1 MKHTGSSLAV
11 AVTLAA
17 GSLQAQ
23 FDPQPLAFNPG
34 KLAVLRVGDGSA
46 ALSSAA
52 QPIFLDQF
60 DPTGAGQ
67 SPSYTLAIPSTGADA
82 LTLSGTATSEGA
94 LSLSADGRFL
104 TFAGYNTAAGT
115 ASVAGTASATVN
127 RGAGRVDAFGN
138 YILAARTDEGYTGN
152 NVRGAVTVDG
162 SGFWMSGTGS
172 GTAGGIWYVQGT
184 TDTQVYN
191 TINNLRVPNI
201 FGGDLYFS
209 TSSGTTTRGIHAF
222 TGLPTTSGATATQ
235 LFDAGSSSSPYD
247 FAVSPSGTLIYLA
260 DDRATAAGGIQRW
273 EFDGS
278 VWNLSYT
285 LGTGVA
291 NVGARGLTVDW
302 SGATPVLFAI
312 TGETSAN
319 RLIRIED
326 TGAGAEPVTLATAG
340 ANTIFRGV
348 DFTPVPE
355 PGTLA
360 LILLGGGAWALRR
373 RRSGSSRI

>member
-34 KLAVLRVGDGSA
+34 KLAVLRVGDGAA

-52 QPIFLDQF
+52 HPIFLDQF
-60 DPTGAGQ
+60 DLTGAGQ

-82 LTLSGTATSEGA
+82 LTLSGSATSEGA

-104 TFAGYNTAAGT
+104 TFAGYNAAAGT

-127 RGAGRVDAFGN
+127 RGVGLVDATGT
-138 YILAARTDEGYTGN
+138 YVLAARTDQGFTGK

-162 SGFWMSGTGS
+162 SGFWMSGNGNSGS
-172 GTAGGIWYVQGT
+172 GGIWYVQGT

-191 TINNLRVPNI
+191 AINNLRVPAI

-209 TSSGTTTRGIHAF
+209 TGSGTTTRGIHAF

-235 LFDAGSSSSPYD
+235 LFDAGGSSSPYG
-247 FAVSPSGTLIYLA
+247 FAVSPSGTLVYVA
-260 DDRATAAGGIQRW
+260 DDRTTAGGGIQRW

-278 VWNLSYT
+278 AWNLSYT
-285 LGTGVA
+285 LGTGAA
-291 NVGARGLTVDW
+291 NVGARSLTVDW

-312 TGETSAN
+312 TGESSAN

-326 TGAGAEPVTLATAG
+326 TGAGAVPVTLATAG

-348 DFTPVPE
+348 APTPVPE

-360 LILLGGGAWALRR
+360 LLLVGGGALALAR
-373 RRSGSSRI
+373 RRSGANRI

>member
-1 MKHTGSSLAV
+1 MKRTSSTLGLAL
-11 AVTLAA
+11 TLAA

-23 FDPQPLAFNPG
+23 FSPD
-34 KLAVLRVGDGSA
+34 KLAVLRVGDGSV

-52 QPIFLDQF
+52 HPIFLDQF
-60 DPTGAGQ
+60 DLTGVGQ
-67 SPSYTLAIPSTGADA
+67 SASYTFPLPSTGPNA

-94 LSLSADGRFL
+94 LSLSVDGRFL
-104 TFAGYNTAAGT
+104 TFAGYNTSAGT
-115 ASVAGTASATVN
+115 SGVASTTSSSVN
-127 RGAGRVDAFGN
+127 RGAGLVSFAAD
-138 YILAARTDEGYTGN
+138 YDLAARTDQGYTGN

-162 SGFWMSGTGS
+162 SGFWLSGNAS
-172 GTAGGIWYVQGT
+172 GTAGGVWYVVGT

-191 TINNLRVPNI
+191 AINNLRVPNI

-209 TSSGTTTRGIHAF
+209 TASGTGTRGIHKF
-222 TGLPTTSGATATQ
+222 SGLPTASGATATQ
-235 LFDAGSSSSPYD
+235 VLSTGSDSSPYD
-247 FAVSPSGTLIYLA
+247 FAVSPTGTRIYVA
-260 DDRATAAGGIQRW
+260 DDRTGGVGGIQRW
-273 EFDGS
+273 DYDGNAWS
-278 VWNLSYT
+278 LTYT

-302 SGATPVLFAI
+302 AGATPVLFAI
-312 TGETSAN
+312 TAETSAN

-326 TGAGAEPVTLATAG
+326 TGSGAAAITLATAG

-360 LILLGGGAWALRR
+360 LLLLGGGALVLSRR
-373 RRSGSSRI
+373 RCNGRA

>member
-1 MKHTGSSLAV
+1 MKHPGSSLAV

-17 GSLQAQ
+17 LQAP
-23 FDPQPLAFNPG
+23 FAPHVLAFSPG
-34 KLAVLRVGDGSA
+34 KLAVLRVGDA
-46 ALSSAA
+46 AAVLSSAA
-52 QPIFLDQF
+52 QPLFLDQF
-60 DPTGAGQ
+60 DLTGLGQ
-67 SPSYTLAIPSTGADA
+67 SPSFTVAIPTTGADA

-94 LSLSADGRFL
+94 LSLSVDGRFL
-104 TFAGYNTAAGT
+104 TFAGYNAAAGT
-115 ASVAGTASATVN
+115 ASIAGTASATVN
-127 RGAGRVDAFGN
+127 RGVGLVDAAGA
-138 YILAARTDEGYTGN
+138 YVLAARTDEGYSGN
-152 NVRGAVTVDG
+152 NPRGAVTVDG

-172 GTAGGIWYVQGT
+172 SASGGIWYVQDT
-184 TDTQVYN
+184 TDTQVYD

-209 TSSGTTTRGIHAF
+209 TSSGTRGVYAF
-222 TGLPTTSGATATQ
+222 TGLPTTSGAPATLVFEVGSTA
-235 LFDAGSSSSPYD
+235 SPYD
-247 FAVSPSGTLIYLA
+247 FAVSPSGTLVYVA
-260 DDRATAAGGIQRW
+260 DDRTSAAGGIQRW

-278 VWNLSYT
+278 AWNLSYT
-285 LGTGVA
+285 LGTGVG

-312 TGETSAN
+312 TAESSAN

-340 ANTIFRGV
+340 VNTIFRGV

-360 LILLGGGAWALRR
+360 LLLLGGGALAWHR
-373 RRSGSSRI
+373 RRS

>member
-1 MKHTGSSLAV
+1 MKRTGMSLA
-11 AVTLAA
+11 AAATLAA

-23 FDPQPLAFNPG
+23 FDPGN
-34 KLAVLRVGDGSA
+34 LAVLRVGDGSA
-46 ALSSAA
+46 ALTSAA

-60 DPTGAGQ
+60 DLTGTGQ
-67 SPSYTLAIPSTGADA
+67 SPAYTLAIPGSGTDA

-94 LSLSADGRFL
+94 LSLSANGRFL
-104 TFAGYNTAAGT
+104 TFAGYNAAAGTSSIAGT
-115 ASVAGTASATVN
+115 ASGSVN
-127 RGAGRVDAFGN
+127 RGVGLVDATGA
-138 YILAARTDEGYTGN
+138 YVLAARTDEGYSGN

-162 SGFWMSGTGS
+162 SGFWMSGNGNSGS
-172 GTAGGIWYVQGT
+172 GGIWYVQST

-201 FGGDLYFS
+201 FGSDLYFS
-209 TSSGTTTRGIHAF
+209 TGSGTTTRGVHAF
-222 TGLPTTSGATATQ
+222 SGLPTTSGATATQ
-235 LFDAGSSSSPYD
+235 WFDAGSSASPYD
-247 FAVSPSGTLIYLA
+247 FAVSPGGTLVYVA
-260 DDRATAAGGIQRW
+260 DDRTSGGGIQRW

-278 VWNLSYT
+278 AWNLSYT
-285 LGTGVA
+285 LGTGAA

-312 TGETSAN
+312 TGESSAN

-326 TGAGAEPVTLATAG
+326 TGAGAAPVTLATAA

-360 LILLGGGAWALRR
+360 LILLGGAALARYRR
-373 RRSGSSRI
+373 HSGTRHL

>member
-1 MKHTGSSLAV
+1 MKHIGSSLAV

-23 FDPQPLAFNPG
+23 LDPYVLAFNPG
-34 KLAVLRVGDGSA
+34 QLVVLRVGDGTA
-46 ALSSAA
+46 PLSSAA

-60 DPTGAGQ
+60 DLTGVGQ
-67 SPSYTLAIPSTGADA
+67 SPSYTLAIPSTGAAA

-94 LSLSADGRFL
+94 LNLSADGRFL
-104 TFAGYNTAAGT
+104 TFAGYNATAGLAGV
-115 ASVAGTASATVN
+115 SGTTSATVN
-127 RGAGRVDAFGN
+127 RGAGLVDATGA
-138 YILAARTDEGYTGN
+138 YVLAARTDEGYTGN

-172 GTAGGIWYVQGT
+172 GTSGGIWYVQGT

-191 TINNLRVPNI
+191 AINNLRVPNI

-209 TSSGTTTRGIHAF
+209 TSSGTTTRGVHAI
-222 TGLPTTSGATATQ
+222 TGLPITSGATATH

-247 FAVSPSGTLIYLA
+247 FAVSPSGTLIYVA
-260 DDRATAAGGIQRW
+260 DDRTSAAGGIQRW

-278 VWNLSYT
+278 AWNLSYT
-285 LGTGVA
+285 LGTGAA

-302 SGATPVLFAI
+302 SGTTPVLFAI

-348 DFTPVPE
+348 DFTPIPE

-360 LILLGGGAWALRR
+360 LFLLGGGVLALSR
-373 RRSGSSRI
+373 RRSAGGRI